1 MTMAMLLV
9 LIKRKFRW
17 DTGMHSEGYICLL
30 CVSGDGDG
38 VLGVRCVMCVC
49 VCVCVG
55 VGILGL
61 LKRVE

>member
-38 VLGVRCVMCVC
+38 VLGVRCVMCVW
-49 VCVCVG
+49 V
-55 VGILGL
+55 LGFWDC
-61 LKRVE
+61 